1 MALKE
6 TGVWLVKEDPM
17 DRLFLDLVV
26 LQGCLVQLESLE
38 KLESLVLLGL
48 KEILDR
54 RANV

>member
-17 DRLFLDLVV
+17 ARLFLDLVV

-48 KEILDR
+48 KETLDR
-54 RANV
+54 RVNV

>member
-48 KEILDR
+48 KETLDR

>member
-48 KEILDR
+48 KETLDR
-54 RANV
+54 RVNV